1 MLQVVFALSVVAPKP
16 LNPRPEYWQV
26 VCAISVVAYMSIA
39 FWPMCSRWV
48 REIEIGW
55 VWEWVREGVRE
66 CVRE

>member
-1 MLQVVFALSVVAPKP
+1 
-16 LNPRPEYWQV
+16 V
-26 VCAISVVAYMSIA
+26 VCAISIVAHMSIA